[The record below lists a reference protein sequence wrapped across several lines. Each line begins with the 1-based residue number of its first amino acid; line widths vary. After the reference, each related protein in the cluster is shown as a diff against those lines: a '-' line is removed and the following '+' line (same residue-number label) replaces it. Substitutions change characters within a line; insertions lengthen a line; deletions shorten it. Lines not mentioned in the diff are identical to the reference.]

1 MGEFGLVLLGAALVN
16 NVVLTKFLGLCPFF
30 GTSRRFDTALG
41 LALATCFV
49 LTLAS
54 AVSYLVFHGLLA
66 PLGLDFLRG
75 LSFIL
80 LVAALVQ
87 FSELLL
93 AAYSPL
99 LHRLLGLYLPLI
111 TSNCAVLGVMLL
123 NHQAGHGLAA
133 SVLYGFGAG
142 VGFGLVLVGFAALRD
157 RLEAAPAPLAMRG
170 APLAFL
176 TAGFMALAFMGFSG
190 MTP

>member
-1 MGEFGLVLLGAALVN
+1 MSEWGLVLVGAVLVN

-30 GTSRRFDTALG
+30 GTSRRLDTALG
-41 LALATCFV
+41 LALATAFV

-54 AVSYLVFHGLLA
+54 ALSHLVFHGLLA
-66 PLGLDFLRG
+66 PLGLDYLRS
-75 LSFIL
+75 LAFIL

-87 FSELLL
+87 LSELLL

-133 SVLYGFGAG
+133 SVLYGFGAAA
-142 VGFGLVLVGFAALRD
+142 GFGLVLIGFAALRD
-157 RLEAAPAPLAMRG
+157 RLEDAPAPAAMRG

-176 TAGFMALAFMGFSG
+176 TAGFMALAFTGFSG

>member
-1 MGEFGLVLLGAALVN
+1 MGEFGLVLVGAVLVN

-41 LALATCFV
+41 LALATAFV

-54 AVSYLVFHGLLA
+54 ALSYAIFHALLV
-66 PLGLDFLRG
+66 PLGLEYLRS
-75 LSFIL
+75 LAFIL
-80 LVAALVQ
+80 LVAVLVQ
-87 FSELLL
+87 LSEFLLS
-93 AAYSPL
+93 AYSPL

-133 SVLYGFGAG
+133 SILYGFGAA
-142 VGFGLVLVGFAALRD
+142 VGFGLVLIGFAALRD
-157 RLEAAPAPLAMRG
+157 RLEAAPAPEAMRG

-176 TAGFMALAFMGFSG
+176 TAGFMALAFSGFGG
-190 MTP
+190 MAP